1 MVSVCHHRILVVCLK
16 RQGPF
21 LSGNDEQ
28 PKMARR
34 VYAGNISARL
44 LRIKKR
50 SKNVAIP
57 VHFLGRACIPSR
69 TRKPLYL
76 VTRLQT
82 YARQPTVLQI
92 NRKKPKVLGLRTS
105 AANQYKDIN

>member
-21 LSGNDEQ
+21 LSGSGICYEQ

-50 SKNVAIP
+50 SKNVAIL
-57 VHFLGRACIPSR
+57 VHFLGRAYIPSR
-69 TRKPLYL
+69 TRKPLF
-76 VTRLQT
+76 
-82 YARQPTVLQI
+82 
-92 NRKKPKVLGLRTS
+92 LGDKASDLRTTTNR
-105 AANQYKDIN
+105 APNQ